1 MSPIELSWTAKK
13 SSWTNQGWDTSFSH
27 TNLGTELHGPL
38 QKYIQTRFLARFR
51 KRRDVYYKLSY
62 VVMTT
67 SIYSNSNVSAL
78 ERLVE
83 LIMASH
89 RSQNT
94 ISTDPKLL
102 KWQLEVR

>member
-1 MSPIELSWTAKK
+1 MEKKRVLELTRAEIRV
-13 SSWTNQGWDTSFSH
+13 FSH
-27 TNLGTELHGPL
+27 TNLGAELGL
-38 QKYIQTRFLARFR
+38 QKYAQTRFLARFR

-83 LIMASH
+83 LIVASH

-94 ISTDPKLL
+94 ISTDPKLI